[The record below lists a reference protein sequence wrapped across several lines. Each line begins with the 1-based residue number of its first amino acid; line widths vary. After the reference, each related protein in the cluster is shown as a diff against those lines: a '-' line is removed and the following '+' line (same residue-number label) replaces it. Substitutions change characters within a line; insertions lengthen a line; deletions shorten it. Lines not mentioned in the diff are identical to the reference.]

1 MRRERLDFDDFH
13 RRELPARL
21 VGGNGRLA
29 ASDVRGVSPIAFR
42 LLDGGAYTYVP
53 ADDAIL
59 IVAGVDSAETVAEL
73 AEPDWRDFVAEL
85 HTAAGLVHGGRAQF
99 TGGGYAH
106 FERWEPALRA
116 MFDGRPIY
124 DPSALALPAPLDR
137 AFTLDDPAL
146 GAFLQGAGF
155 ALVKDVFTRARSGRS
170 PRSPIDS
177 RPPPFQATAAR
188 GGRATAMGATS
199 SAASPTRAAARRR
212 SPHSTTTLGSDVSPR
227 FRAWRSGPP
236 PIAAT
241 VTHS

>member
-106 FERWEPALRA
+106 LERWEPALRA

-155 ALVKDVFTRARSGRS
+155 ALVKDVFTPSEIGTLAAVADR
-170 PRSPIDS
+170 
-177 RPPPFQATAAR
+177 FQAAAVP
-188 GGRATAMGATS
+188 GD
-199 SAASPTRAAARRR
+199 RR
-212 SPHSTTTLGSDVSPR
+212 SWWARDGDGTLGSDVSPR